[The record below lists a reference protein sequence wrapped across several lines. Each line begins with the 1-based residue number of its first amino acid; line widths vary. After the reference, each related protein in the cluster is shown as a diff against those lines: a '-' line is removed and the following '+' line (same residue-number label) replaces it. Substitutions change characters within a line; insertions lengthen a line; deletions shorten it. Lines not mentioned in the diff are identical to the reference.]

1 MEWIRETVQEIL
13 LLVQE
18 MADLLK
24 QSPDFEAL
32 EKGIYRLVQQAT
44 LRLLQASCAE
54 LDQQFMKKPGS
65 EAFKD
70 RASQGAHGPDALW

>member
-44 LRLLQASCAE
+44 LRLLQAACAE
-54 LDQQFMKKPGS
+54 LDQ
-65 EAFKD
+65 
-70 RASQGAHGPDALW
+70 